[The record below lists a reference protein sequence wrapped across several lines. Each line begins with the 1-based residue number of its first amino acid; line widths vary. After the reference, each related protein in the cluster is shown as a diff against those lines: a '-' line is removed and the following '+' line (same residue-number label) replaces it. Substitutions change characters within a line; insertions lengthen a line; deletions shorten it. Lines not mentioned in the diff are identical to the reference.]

1 MSEQKLKNKAVK
13 GVVWSA
19 TDNVLKY
26 VVNFIITIILARLLS
41 PEDYGLIGL
50 ISIFSAIC
58 TALIEGGFSSA
69 LIRKKDATEDDFN
82 TVFLVNLLMSVL
94 LYGVLFLC
102 APLIANFFN
111 RQELVALTRV
121 STLSL
126 IIGALAMTQ
135 YVRLT
140 KRLDFKSQTKITFLA
155 SICGGVIG
163 IIMAYAGFGVW
174 AIVGQYLGL
183 HIVKTIA
190 LWFVNKWIPKFKF
203 SVTSFKELFGFGWK
217 LMVSTLID
225 TGWKEI
231 YQVVIGKC
239 YTPATLGYFTRAKS
253 FGELFSTNL
262 TGVVSR
268 VSYPTLSQI
277 QDDKVRLKS
286 AYKQVIKTT
295 MFVTFI
301 LMLGL
306 AAIAKPLILVLIG
319 EKWLPSVPMLQIICF
334 QMMLYPLNAIN
345 LNMLQVQGRS
355 DLFLKLEIIK
365 KIILIGPIL
374 LGIFVG
380 IYWMLI
386 GSVITGFI
394 SYFLNSYYSG
404 TFLCY
409 SVKEQVIDILP
420 SFCLA
425 MTVSVV
431 VFLLSM
437 ISLPNIVL
445 LLIQIVLGMLIVISF
460 CEFIKF
466 KEYILIKNICLS
478 HFPIQKK

>member
-13 GVVWSA
+13 AVVWSA

-69 LIRKKDATEDDFN
+69 LIRKKNATEDDFN

-163 IIMAYAGFGVW
+163 IVMAYAGFGVW

-190 LWFVNKWIPKFKF
+190 LWFVNRWIPQFKF

-386 GSVITGFI
+386 GSVITGVI

-409 SVKEQVIDILP
+409 SVKEQVKDILP

-425 MTVSVV
+425 LAVSAI

-437 ISLPNIVL
+437 LSINSWL
-445 LLIQIVLGMLIVISF
+445 LLFLQIICGALLMIGISIMFKMREYFAIVEICRSF
-460 CEFIKF
+460 INRSK
-466 KEYILIKNICLS
+466 
-478 HFPIQKK
+478 

>member
-1 MSEQKLKNKAVK
+1 MDNLKSKAVK
-13 GVVWSA
+13 GVAWSA

-26 VVNFIITIILARLLS
+26 VVNFVITIILARLLS

-50 ISIFSAIC
+50 ISIFSSIC

-82 TVFLVNLLMSVL
+82 TVFIVNLGMSSL
-94 LYGVLFLC
+94 LYGVMFLS
-102 APLIANFFN
+102 APIIADFFN
-111 RQELVALTRV
+111 RQELIALTRV

-135 YVRLT
+135 NVRLT
-140 KRLDFKSQTKITFLA
+140 KRLDFKSQTKITFIA
-155 SICGGVIG
+155 SICGGGIG
-163 IIMAYAGFGVW
+163 IAMALAGFGVW
-174 AIVGQYLGL
+174 AIVGQYLSL
-183 HIVKTIA
+183 QIVKTVL
-190 LWFVNKWIPKFKF
+190 LWFVNKWIPRFTF

-217 LMVSTLID
+217 LLVSTLID
-225 TGWKEI
+225 TGWKEV

-253 FGELFSTNL
+253 FAELFSSNL

-301 LMLGL
+301 FMLGL
-306 AAIAKPLILVLIG
+306 AAIAKPLILVVIG

-374 LGIFVG
+374 LGVFVG

-404 TFLCY
+404 RFLCY
-409 SVKEQVIDILP
+409 SIKEQVKDILP
-420 SFCLA
+420 SFCLSLA
-425 MTVSVV
+425 VSAVI
-431 VFLLSM
+431 FLFSMLS
-437 ISLPNIVL
+437 INSWVILSLQLVCGA
-445 LLIQIVLGMLIVISF
+445 LLIITLSKLFKIREYFAIVDIIHS
-460 CEFIKF
+460 FIKRN
-466 KEYILIKNICLS
+466 K
-478 HFPIQKK
+478 